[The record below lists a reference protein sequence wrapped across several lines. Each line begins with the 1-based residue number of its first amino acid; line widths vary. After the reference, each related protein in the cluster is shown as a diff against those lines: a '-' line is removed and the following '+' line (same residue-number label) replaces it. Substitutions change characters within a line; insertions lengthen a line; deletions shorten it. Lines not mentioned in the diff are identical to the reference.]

1 MWLCCTLFF
10 FRPERKNM
18 RMNYIVMTLF
28 LIGFHASA
36 QVGSTN
42 QGTNSIPGK
51 IGTVQ
56 TYFPPLTEGEVPEAQ
71 EVIRTLQVTHDDVRD
86 ITWYETPYNSSSTYI
101 RLYMGRLSSG
111 TVILRLK
118 MRYIGPDWIFTDKF
132 LIKADRE
139 LVTGEWYVLLSKA
152 SFIGSFFQ
160 W

>member
-1 MWLCCTLFF
+1 
-10 FRPERKNM
+10 
-18 RMNYIVMTLF
+18 
-28 LIGFHASA
+28 
-36 QVGSTN
+36 
-42 QGTNSIPGK
+42 
-51 IGTVQ
+51 
-56 TYFPPLTEGEVPEAQ
+56 
-71 EVIRTLQVTHDDVRD
+71 
-86 ITWYETPYNSSSTYI
+86 
-101 RLYMGRLSSG
+101 MGRLSSG